1 MRLLGKIHKRIV
13 SHDDSTSKKGD
24 DARKSDN
31 LAKEIANVAIEKNE
45 ASLFERIFNKR
56 LVDFEEIT

>member
-1 MRLLGKIHKRIV
+1 M